1 MSKPMTGKEK
11 GIIAGIV
18 GGIVAIIIALNSFTI
33 VSTNHEASVSSFGEV
48 HEGKILTGF
57 NWVAPWWS
65 IDEYS
70 LQHDTMSYDDL
81 GVASQD
87 KFKTNMDVAFTGSF
101 LKGNADKTRM
111 STGKSERFKDVH
123 VYKRVLSC
131 LTKAGAEVK
140 DSQAFFDKEVQ
151 EGLADSTIGC
161 VNEYLATVGTN
172 YKLSAVQF
180 SDIRLDKRVQNFIV
194 ETKKREEGERQ
205 QESATRAANEKAK
218 ILVQDAKA
226 RNDAAEHDKEAR
238 KKAAD
243 AKFYEMQ
250 QEAKG
255 NEELSKSLSPELV
268 EYMKAQRWNGQ
279 LPTVQAGQ
287 GSEFLIDTRSK

>member
-1 MSKPMTGKEK
+1 MTGKDK
-11 GIIAGIV
+11 GVIGGIVAGIV
-18 GGIVAIIIALNSFTI
+18 GVIIALNSFTI

-48 HEGKILTGF
+48 HEGKVLTGF

-101 LKGNADKTRM
+101 LSGNADKTRM
-111 STGKSERFKDVH
+111 STGTADRFKEVH

-131 LTKAGAEVK
+131 LTKAGAEVE
-140 DSQAFFDKEVQ
+140 DSQAFFEKDVQ
-151 EGLADSTIGC
+151 ERLADSTIGC
-161 VNEYLATVGTN
+161 VNSYLATVGTN

-180 SDIRLDKRVQNFIV
+180 SDIRLDKRVQAFIV
-194 ETKKREEGERQ
+194 KTKEREEGEKQ
-205 QESATRAANEKAK
+205 QESLTRAAEEKAK

-226 RNDAAEHDKEAR
+226 RDDAAAHDKEAR

-250 QEAKG
+250 QEAAG
-255 NEELSKSLSPELV
+255 NKELQKSLSKELV
-268 EYMKAQRWNGQ
+268 EYKKAQRWDGK
-279 LPTVQAGQ
+279 LPHVQAGS
-287 GSEFLIDTRSK
+287 GSDFLIDTRN